1 MIKQF
6 LKDKGRKKPEREN
19 ADRLLSLQIDEIE
32 ELSALLMSRI
42 DERVKDLKELEERID
57 AKMKDLQRLIARAEE
72 LSEES
77 VPDFTDYRVREVMV
91 LASKGLRI
99 DEIATIL
106 DLPAGEIELI
116 LSMQE

>member
-1 MIKQF
+1 MIKQI
-6 LKDKGRKKPEREN
+6 LKDKRRKSPEKEN

-32 ELSALLMSRI
+32 ELSALLMRRI
-42 DERVKDLKELEERID
+42 DERVKGLKEVEERID
-57 AKMKDLQRLIARAEE
+57 AKMKDLQRLITRAEE
-72 LSEES
+72 ISQEAG
-77 VPDFTDYRVREVMV
+77 PDFADYRAREVMV

-116 LSMQE
+116 LSMQD